1 MNLGEQSNDHVELE
15 LDNLPLPEKW
25 VLSRLST
32 LTKDYNKQLNRF
44 HFNEAAKII
53 YDFTWN
59 DFCDWYVE
67 IAKSRFYENDVEKF
81 QIAKFVSLECI
92 RTVLILLH
100 PFSPFISEELWTNFR
115 EVDANDIIVSPW
127 IKEKPYKDID
137 SENDMVI
144 LKDIITSIRSIRS
157 RMNVSPSKEIDITI
171 RCSKDKVDFLTNHKY
186 LIKTL
191 AKVNQISFGQNV
203 DKPSQSAS
211 AVVQGLELFMPL
223 KGLIDLENE
232 SARLEKRIKEVRL
245 ILNKIESKLSN
256 QNFLSKAPKSVIQ
269 KEKRNSKKLNEELKK
284 LTTNLEMIK

>member
-1 MNLGEQSNDHVELE
+1 
-15 LDNLPLPEKW
+15 
-25 VLSRLST
+25 
-32 LTKDYNKQLNRF
+32 
-44 HFNEAAKII
+44 
-53 YDFTWN
+53 
-59 DFCDWYVE
+59 
-67 IAKSRFYENDVEKF
+67 
-81 QIAKFVSLECI
+81 
-92 RTVLILLH
+92 
-100 PFSPFISEELWTNFR
+100 
-115 EVDANDIIVSPW
+115 
-127 IKEKPYKDID
+127 
-137 SENDMVI
+137 MVI

-211 AVVQGLELFMPL
+211 AVVQGLELFIPL

-232 SARLEKRIKEVRL
+232 SARLEKRMKEVRL

-256 QNFLSKAPKSVIQ
+256 QNFLLRAPQSVIQ

-284 LTTNLEMIK
+284 ITTNLELIK

>member
-1 MNLGEQSNDHVELE
+1 MNLGEQSYDHVELE

-211 AVVQGLELFMPL
+211 AVVQGLELFIPL

-232 SARLEKRIKEVRL
+232 SARLEKRMKEVRL

-256 QNFLSKAPKSVIQ
+256 QNFLLRAPQSVIQ

-284 LTTNLEMIK
+284 ITTNLELIK